1 MQHSNA
7 DYRVGPDARSRP
19 SCHLTKDTEDQLS
32 GEINITNPD
41 APKKVLIVIAN
52 PATSTTLGIP
62 VGFWG
67 AELTHSWFA
76 FKEAGYEVT
85 IASPDGGKCELDG
98 WSDPRDDSKYSFG
111 DLITMGFLNTP
122 EYMELLANTPSLAD
136 VDYDDFDALV
146 VVGGQ
151 SPMFTFRENEE
162 LKKALRTFYEAGKV
176 TSALCHGT
184 AALIDVTLSDGSY
197 LIAGKTMTGFAN
209 VEEEFADN
217 WVGKQVMPWRI
228 EDAAK
233 ERGANYIQGGR
244 FKAFAV
250 RDGRLITG
258 QQQYSG
264 GEVARLVIDALG
276 T

>member
-1 MQHSNA
+1 M
-7 DYRVGPDARSRP
+7 
-19 SCHLTKDTEDQLS
+19 S
-32 GEINITNPD
+32 GEIDVTNPD
-41 APKKVLIVIAN
+41 KPKRILIVIAN

-67 AELTHSWFA
+67 AELTHAWLA
-76 FKEAGYEVT
+76 FSAAGYEIT
-85 IASPDGGKCELDG
+85 IASPDGGACELDA
-98 WSDPRDDSKYSFG
+98 WSDPRDESRYSFG

-122 EYMELLANTPSLAD
+122 EYLKLIENTPALRDLS
-136 VDYDDFDALV
+136 YDDFDALV

-151 SPMFTFRENEE
+151 SPMFTFRDHEE
-162 LKKALRTFYEAGKV
+162 LNNALRTFYEAGKV

-197 LIAGKTMTGFAN
+197 LIEGKTMTGFAN
-209 VEEEFADN
+209 VEEDYADEY
-217 WVGKQVMPWRI
+217 VGQQVMPWHI

-233 ERGANYIQGGR
+233 ERGANYIQAGR

-264 GEVARLVIDALG
+264 AEVAHLVIDAVG